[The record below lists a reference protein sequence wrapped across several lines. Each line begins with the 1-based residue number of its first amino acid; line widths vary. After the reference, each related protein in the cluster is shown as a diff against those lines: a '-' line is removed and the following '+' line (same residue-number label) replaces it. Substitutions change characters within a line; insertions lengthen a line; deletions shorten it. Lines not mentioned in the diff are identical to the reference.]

1 MSRGM
6 VGLDKSSTSAYFGIY
21 FIGNLRFLFIDLGNI
36 FIFTAVLNLI
46 QHTMKKLFITLNLIL
61 GTVAMFAQT
70 LVDTIPSNRNVVLEE
85 FTGIHCVYCPDGHK
99 KAQDLKNAHPN
110 DVFLINI
117 HEGGYATPSTGE
129 PDFRTSFGT
138 AIASQSVLAG
148 YPAGTINRHRFPG
161 FTQNTTSA
169 TATATSRSV
178 WAQLADTIMSW
189 PSYVNIGM
197 SATIDASTRILT
209 VNVELYYTAN
219 GASNMNL
226 NVALIQD
233 NVEGPQT
240 GGSTY
245 NPTQVLPNGNYNHMH
260 MLRHMLTGQWGDT
273 VTTTAAGSFVQR
285 TYTYTLPSSITS
297 VPLELG
303 NLELVAFVCEGQQEV
318 ITGTGVVPTY
328 TNIAYANNVSL
339 DEVATETVICEGSL
353 TPEIRFVNVGS
364 AAITSATIQ
373 YSVNGGTA
381 STYNWTGNL
390 ATFGSDNVTLPAITF
405 TPLATNSLVVTIT
418 SVNGAADQDN
428 TNNSVTVSN
437 IAKTTLKT
445 SGLPHKVTIVQDRY
459 GSEISW
465 EVVNSAGTTVASGGP
480 YSDLSAN
487 GTATHEHDF
496 NLSTVDCYTL
506 YVYDSYGD
514 GFNAG
519 YGVGSYKFQNA
530 WATLV
535 SSNGKIGSMD
545 KKPFEMLSVVGIEEN
560 AEVELNAYPNPAFD
574 AVSFDFNFKS
584 SENVSLE
591 VYSTLGQVVKSV
603 DFGSLTGAQK
613 LTVDVKG
620 MNAGVYFFKFN
631 VGEKTYN
638 KQVTV
643 Q

>member
-1 MSRGM
+1 
-6 VGLDKSSTSAYFGIY
+6 
-21 FIGNLRFLFIDLGNI
+21 
-36 FIFTAVLNLI
+36 
-46 QHTMKKLFITLNLIL
+46 MKKLLLSLTLVF
-61 GTVAMFAQT
+61 GTLMMFAQT

-99 KAQDLKNAHPN
+99 KAQQLKDAHPN
-110 DVFLINI
+110 DVFLVNI

-138 AIASQSVLAG
+138 AIAAQSVLAG
-148 YPAGTINRHRFPG
+148 YPAGTVNRHRFPG

-169 TATATSRSV
+169 TATATSRGY
-178 WAQLADTIMSW
+178 WAQLADSVMSW
-189 PSYVNIGM
+189 PSYCNIGM
-197 SATIDASTRILT
+197 SATIDAATRLLT

-273 VTTTAAGSFVQR
+273 ITTTAAGTLVQR

-303 NLELVAFVCEGQQEV
+303 NLELVAFVSEGQQEV
-318 ITGTGVVPTY
+318 ITGTGAVPTY

-339 DEVATETVICEGSL
+339 DEVSAETVICEGSL
-353 TPEIRFVNVGS
+353 SPEIRFVNVGS
-364 AAITSATIQ
+364 AAITSATIS
-373 YSVNGGTA
+373 YAVNGGTA

-390 ATFGSDNVTLPAITF
+390 ATFGSDNITLPTITF
-405 TPLATNSLVVTIT
+405 VPLATNSLVVTIT
-418 SVNGAADQDN
+418 TVNGIADQDV
-428 TNNSVTVSN
+428 TNNSVTLNN
-437 IAKTTLKT
+437 INKTTITT
-445 SGLPHKVTIVQDRY
+445 SGLPHKVTIVQDMY

-465 EVVNSAGTTVASGGP
+465 EVKNSAGTTVASGGP
-480 YSDLSAN
+480 YTDLSAS
-487 GTATHEHDF
+487 GTATHEHNFD
-496 NLSTVDCYTL
+496 LSAVDCYTL

-530 WATLV
+530 WSTLV
-535 SSNGKIGSMD
+535 NSNGKIGSMD
-545 KKPFEMLSVVGIEEN
+545 KKPFEMLSVIGVEESADIN
-560 AEVELNAYPNPAFD
+560 FNIYPNPASEN
-574 AVSFDFNFKS
+574 VNFDFNLNS
-584 SENVSLE
+584 TENISLD
-591 VYSTLGQVVKSV
+591 VYSTLGQLVKTV
-603 DFGSLTGAQK
+603 NYGSLTGNQK
-613 LTVDVKG
+613 ITVDVKG

-631 VGEKTYN
+631 VGDKTYN